1 MSLTPPKSLG
11 QPPCSAKN
19 TDVMICS
26 IMVSVTWE
34 KCYFELRWVLPCHD
48 FAPHGTWNLL
58 GEGWVLGR
66 SFAGSQLCVQPF
78 SLFGPWCRTG
88 RILLLESSVS
98 QGSQHKTGS
107 CKRLHALSEG
117 QLLGGSRHS
126 VRLKKAA
133 VALSLCVF
141 FHRKYFSWFDLI
153 NVRSFW
159 STRDTVDA
167 SVIFISLYF

>member
-78 SLFGPWCRTG
+78 SLLVHGAELGESCSLNPQYPRDHSTKPVHARGCPQWGAAAGWFKAFSEVEKSSCCFVSLRLFSYE
-88 RILLLESSVS
+88 IL
-98 QGSQHKTGS
+98 
-107 CKRLHALSEG
+107 
-117 QLLGGSRHS
+117 QLIWL
-126 VRLKKAA
+126 
-133 VALSLCVF
+133 
-141 FHRKYFSWFDLI
+141 D
-153 NVRSFW
+153 
-159 STRDTVDA
+159 
-167 SVIFISLYF
+167 